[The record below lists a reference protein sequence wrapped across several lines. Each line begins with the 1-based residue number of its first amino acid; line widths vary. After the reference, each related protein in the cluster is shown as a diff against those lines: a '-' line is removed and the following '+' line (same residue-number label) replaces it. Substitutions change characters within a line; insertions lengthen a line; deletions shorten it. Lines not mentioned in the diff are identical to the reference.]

1 MITDI
6 NTKDTKLI
14 WKIAFPFILGSL
26 WQPVIGILNTYVVGH
41 LENENF
47 LASLAYGNSIIHP
60 FYWIFGSVGMAI
72 TGFTSQK
79 KGLNEK
85 NKILRILNTSIMFM
99 IIASTIIII
108 FQSSL
113 WNIYSYIYDQNPI
126 IENLT
131 KNYYS
136 ISILGIAPQLIIVSS
151 SSWFLGIKKPKK
163 IFQIWSVLGISHI
176 LSIYIFTYYYDLKL
190 IGIAYS
196 TVISQW
202 LTLVFLIFQVVITL
216 KDLKI
221 KFFIGFLSKL
231 EILFLGKSFL
241 NLFVRTFMLQSIYIV
256 GTYVSTN
263 LGSTIL
269 ATYGLFLQ
277 MISVSYLTI
286 DGPTLGSSPLIGES
300 FAEKNIYRLKTIYKN
315 AFLSGIMTALLF
327 SLIFLIFGNHLINT
341 LTDIESVRME
351 SYKYIYLVGFLPIL
365 SAWSFQLDG
374 AFSGMLKTKE
384 MRDTMIISAIVYF
397 IAIFSITN
405 FWGNYG
411 VWIAY
416 LFFALTRGISLNYH
430 MNKILNKIQINEK
443 H

>member
-26 WQPVIGILNTYVVGH
+26 WQPIIGILNTYVVGH

-79 KGLNEK
+79 TGLNEK

-176 LSIYIFTYYYDLKL
+176 CLLYT
-190 IGIAYS
+190 
-196 TVISQW
+196 
-202 LTLVFLIFQVVITL
+202 
-216 KDLKI
+216 
-221 KFFIGFLSKL
+221 
-231 EILFLGKSFL
+231 
-241 NLFVRTFMLQSIYIV
+241 
-256 GTYVSTN
+256 
-263 LGSTIL
+263 
-269 ATYGLFLQ
+269 
-277 MISVSYLTI
+277 
-286 DGPTLGSSPLIGES
+286 SPS
-300 FAEKNIYRLKTIYKN
+300 
-315 AFLSGIMTALLF
+315 
-327 SLIFLIFGNHLINT
+327 
-341 LTDIESVRME
+341 
-351 SYKYIYLVGFLPIL
+351 P
-365 SAWSFQLDG
+365 
-374 AFSGMLKTKE
+374 
-384 MRDTMIISAIVYF
+384 RD
-397 IAIFSITN
+397 
-405 FWGNYG
+405 
-411 VWIAY
+411 
-416 LFFALTRGISLNYH
+416 RG
-430 MNKILNKIQINEK
+430 
-443 H
+443 

>member
-14 WKIAFPFILGSL
+14 WKIAFPFNLGSL
-26 WQPVIGILNTYVVGH
+26 WQPIIGILNTYVVGH

-79 KGLNEK
+79 TGLNEK

-202 LTLVFLIFQVVITL
+202 LTLIFLIFQVVITL

-221 KFFIGFLSKL
+221 KFFIGFLSKS
-231 EILFLGKSFL
+231 EILFLGKSFI

-286 DGPTLGSSPLIGES
+286 DGPTLRSSPLIGES
-300 FAEKNIYRLKTIYKN
+300 FAEISRTSKDDSKSISVIVLCDPSSFTFTFPR
-315 AFLSGIMTALLF
+315 TA
-327 SLIFLIFGNHLINT
+327 
-341 LTDIESVRME
+341 
-351 SYKYIYLVGFLPIL
+351 
-365 SAWSFQLDG
+365 
-374 AFSGMLKTKE
+374 
-384 MRDTMIISAIVYF
+384 
-397 IAIFSITN
+397 
-405 FWGNYG
+405 
-411 VWIAY
+411 
-416 LFFALTRGISLNYH
+416 
-430 MNKILNKIQINEK
+430 
-443 H
+443 